1 MPKCNSSRAVQWGF
15 ILMPFFSRCFFN
27 FSYSN
32 TAYDDGGEN
41 PHFRKRKI
49 QPLISLNSKLEQV
62 HQFLGDKYKEIGKEQ
77 ISIFHIHSA
86 EKISEKKLKPLL
98 QSIVIKE
105 KIYSMSDRS
114 EPIRQGVVAD

>member
-1 MPKCNSSRAVQWGF
+1 MGF
-15 ILMPFFSRCFFN
+15 FLMPFFSRHCFN

-32 TAYDDGGEN
+32 TACDDGGEN

-77 ISIFHIHSA
+77 ISKFHIHSA
-86 EKISEKKLKPLL
+86 EKISG
-98 QSIVIKE
+98 E
-105 KIYSMSDRS
+105 KIKT
-114 EPIRQGVVAD
+114 VVAINCYYRKNLLNVR